1 MKDNVYASK
10 HTTVYTSK
18 QDNQIPIDL
27 NTLSEETT
35 TISFRIPV
43 THKVLYKKMSTTQ
56 KAMFRIAVI
65 KLLESIAKNKNETNS
80 PIIINM
86 NINMNNNT
94 ASANVE
100 NNVTFNLSLKETLE
114 ELFRWLDRLASPVSQ
129 YSTSVPPFVRSD
141 AAKYRARV
149 ARLLREVN

>member
-1 MKDNVYASK
+1 M
-10 HTTVYTSK
+10 
-18 QDNQIPIDL
+18 
-27 NTLSEETT
+27 
-35 TISFRIPV
+35 
-43 THKVLYKKMSTTQ
+43 
-56 KAMFRIAVI
+56 
-65 KLLESIAKNKNETNS
+65 ESIAKNKNETNS

-100 NNVTFNLSLKETLE
+100 NNVTFNLNLKETLE

-129 YSTSVPPFVRSD
+129 YSVSVPPFVRSD

>member
-56 KAMFRIAVI
+56 KAMFRVAVI

-86 NINMNNNT
+86 NINMNSVSN
-94 ASANVE
+94 E
-100 NNVTFNLSLKETLE
+100 NNVEINVGLKEFLE
-114 ELFRWLDRLASPVSQ
+114 DLEKFLLKLAYPPAHLIKPV
-129 YSTSVPPFVRSD
+129 PWVRSD
-141 AAKYRARV
+141 AKEMLQ
-149 ARLLREVN
+149 RLKSLEVN